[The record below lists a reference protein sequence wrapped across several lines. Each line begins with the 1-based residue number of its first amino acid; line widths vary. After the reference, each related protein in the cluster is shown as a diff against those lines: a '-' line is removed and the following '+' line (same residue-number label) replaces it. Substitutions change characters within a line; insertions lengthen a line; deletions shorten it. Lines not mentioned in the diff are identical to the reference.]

1 MIWAWLLPGA
11 LKRPEIKTEIERKLD
26 FLESVIDD
34 AESGEHIHSSFL
46 RHRYQGLSNTPIE
59 KFFYLS
65 FAQGLSLLPALRDL
79 ARECRFEI
87 ERDRAIAIEIAP
99 ARATLKLLTYFPALI
114 LVGAIAGNVMPLNRN
129 LMNPIPLTMIV
140 ISISLQVIGRR
151 WSERIISSVRS

>member
-1 MIWAWLLPGA
+1 MIWTWLLPGT
-11 LKRPEIKTEIERKLD
+11 LRRPEDKTEIERKMD

-79 ARECRFEI
+79 ERECKFQI
-87 ERDRAIAIEIAP
+87 ERDRAITIEIAP
-99 ARATLKLLTYFPALI
+99 TRATLKLLTYFPALM
-114 LVGAIAGNVMPLNRN
+114 LFGAIACNIMPINRN
-129 LMNPIPLTMIV
+129 LINPIPLTMIV
-140 ISISLQVIGRR
+140 VSILLQIIGRR
-151 WSERIISSVRS
+151 WSERIIASVRR